1 MPAGIPTDHFCT
13 ILYSQF
19 ETTCHQ
25 IQVSIKAY
33 KSFKFIKYYFR
44 KNKREDAQKKNRKK
58 YKNKID

>member
-33 KSFKFIKYYFR
+33 KSFKFIKSISEKIKEKMLKR
-44 KNKREDAQKKNRKK
+44 KIEKNI
-58 YKNKID
+58 KIK